1 MKPITFYLILLFPIL
16 IFTSMTAQELSTYK
30 WKNRVLIITT
40 NTMANQQF
48 QDQMAELQK
57 STKDLQER
65 KLVVYAVTRDSYAL
79 RLSKND
85 TIIKLNNSKFYK
97 EMHTEDTAFEV
108 ILIGLDGG
116 EKLRQ
121 TKVLETDKLFAI
133 IDGMPMRRSEIIK
146 NN

>member
-57 STKDLQER
+57 STKDLHER

-79 RLSKND
+79 KTFQKRHYNK
-85 TIIKLNNSKFYK
+85 T
-97 EMHTEDTAFEV
+97 
-108 ILIGLDGG
+108 
-116 EKLRQ
+116 
-121 TKVLETDKLFAI
+121 
-133 IDGMPMRRSEIIK
+133 
-146 NN
+146 

>member
-1 MKPITFYLILLFPIL
+1 MKLITFYLILLFPFF

-40 NTMANQQF
+40 NTMTNQQF

-57 STKDLQER
+57 NTKDLQER
-65 KLVVYAVTRDSYAL
+65 KLVVYAVTPDSYAL
-79 RLSKND
+79 RFSEND
-85 TIIKLNNSKFYK
+85 TTTELNNPKFYK
-97 EMHTEDTAFEV
+97 EMHTKNTPFEV

-121 TKVLETDKLFAI
+121 TEVLKSDKLFDL
-133 IDGMPMRRSEIIK
+133 IDGMPMRRSEVLK